1 MRVLALAIAVGLL
14 GAPSSS
20 VADEGVLGEIERRHA
35 ELFAAVAPSVVFI
48 ATADGFGSGFFVS
61 ERGHVLTNRH
71 VVQGVD
77 TVEVVTEGGDRLQ
90 GKVVA
95 RGGKGTDLAIVK
107 VALEHTPALPLV
119 SSRKV
124 AIGTWVGSVGHG
136 RGGIW
141 TLSTGFVSNV
151 WGSTREHGVLQTQI
165 PLNPGA
171 SGGPV
176 FDRHGRVVGI
186 VTAGISDA
194 QAINFA
200 IRSDVAVDKL
210 EYLRSLTDS
219 LTVEAPKGASI
230 QIDGKFAGKG
240 PEVAVLLEPGEHV
253 VSTVVGRRRVKRKV
267 DVPQQR
273 SVTLR

>member
-1 MRVLALAIAVGLL
+1 MRLLALALASALLGPPAVG
-14 GAPSSS
+14 AAEES
-20 VADEGVLGEIERRHA
+20 VLCQIERRHA

-77 TVEVVTEGGDRLQ
+77 TVEVVTESGDRLE

-95 RGGKGTDLAIVK
+95 RGAKGLDLAIVK
-107 VALEHTPALPLV
+107 VPRKNTPPLRLV

-186 VTAGISDA
+186 VNAGIADA

-210 EYLRSLTDS
+210 EYLRSLTDC
-219 LTVEAPKGASI
+219 LTVEAPKGSSI
-230 QIDGKFAGKG
+230 QIDGKFVGKG
-240 PEVAVLLEPGEHV
+240 PELAILLEPGEHV
-253 VSTVVGRRRVKRKV
+253 VSTVVGRRRIKRKV
-267 DVPQQR
+267 EVPRQR

>member
-1 MRVLALAIAVGLL
+1 MRLLSLAVATALI
-14 GAPSSS
+14 GAPSVGTAEDS
-20 VADEGVLGEIERRHA
+20 VLGEIERRHA
-35 ELFAAVAPSVVFI
+35 ELFEAVAPSVVFI

-77 TVEVVTEGGDRLQ
+77 TVEVVTEDGDRLQ

-95 RGGKGTDLAIVK
+95 RGKKGLDLAIVK
-107 VALEHTPALPLV
+107 VQRKNTPPLHLA

-141 TLSTGFVSNV
+141 TLSTGLVSNV

-176 FDRHGRVVGI
+176 FDRQGRVVGI
-186 VTAGISDA
+186 VTAGIADA

-210 EYLRSLTDS
+210 EYLRSLTDC
-219 LTVEAPKGASI
+219 LTVEAPEGASI
-230 QIDGKFAGKG
+230 QVDGKFVGKG
-240 PEVAVLLEPGEHV
+240 PEVAVLLDPGSHV

-267 DVPQQR
+267 DVPRQR
-273 SVTLR
+273 SVALR